1 MGVSKTCRFPFNFGS
16 LTFDGVA
23 FPIKK
28 GPQKI
33 NVDLLVSRL
42 LPAGLVKTTTQI
54 TTVSKSGDKIFC
66 IKVFTGKSEANGILP
81 LSYEDCGDAA
91 THVKITDLQPTSVKL
106 GEKTRITGSGNLDE
120 DIADGTFHL
129 QTFYSGGDLLD
140 CSGDASK
147 TSKCALGGFLG
158 SLTFDGLT
166 FPMKKGT
173 SSVSVELSL
182 SSLIPA
188 SLASTSTK
196 LTAAT
201 KNGDKIFCMEVFS
214 AKQGNGNSME
224 MVV

>member
-1 MGVSKTCRFPFNFGS
+1 MG
-16 LTFDGVA
+16 
-23 FPIKK
+23 
-28 GPQKI
+28 
-33 NVDLLVSRL
+33 
-42 LPAGLVKTTTQI
+42 
-54 TTVSKSGDKIFC
+54 
-66 IKVFTGKSEANGILP
+66 
-81 LSYEDCGDAA
+81 DCGDAA

-106 GEKTRITGSGNLDE
+106 GQKTRITGSGNLDE
-120 DIADGTFHL
+120 DIADGTFQL

-147 TSKCALGGFLG
+147 TSKCSLGGFLG

-201 KNGDKIFCMEVFS
+201 KSGDKIFCMEVFS
-214 AKQGNGNSME
+214 AKPE
-224 MVV
+224 A